1 MWAIPIAKKNNNAE
15 ILKKINNR
23 IKTKFGQGAHR
34 SRLLYFVRTD
44 NENAWDGEFARYLES
59 QQITNLRASPYCPQS
74 NGLAERC
81 VRNVTSALRS
91 IMVFCDKSV
100 WCFAM
105 EHYSKLWNRVKK
117 NKDGKTPQE
126 TLEDELLDVDDP
138 RRTPPVKLEHL
149 PYFIFGSL
157 AIVYKSN
164 PIQNKSD
171 LLSGK
176 LSFAPR
182 CCFANVSYVQL

>member
-1 MWAIPIAKKNNNAE
+1 MGWWICT
-15 ILKKINNR
+15 L
-23 IKTKFGQGAHR
+23 
-34 SRLLYFVRTD
+34 
-44 NENAWDGEFARYLES
+44 
-59 QQITNLRASPYCPQS
+59 
-74 NGLAERC
+74 
-81 VRNVTSALRS
+81 
-91 IMVFCDKSV
+91 SV

-126 TLEDELLDVDDP
+126 TLEDELLDVNDP
-138 RRTPPVKLEHL
+138 RRSPPVKLEHL

-182 CCFANVSYVQL
+182 CCFANVSYVQLWIGWYCVHQLKLVQAYDYFSSDNFFKNFCNISYMI